1 MESNNNNLEIIF
13 CHWNYVLSCLD
24 MPKENNNE
32 KIITPNL
39 ESSNST
45 FKNIES
51 YISEKCDQVLMS
63 HSGNQIIS
71 EIKVLLKNHHAN
83 DDEEEEWEKNF
94 LKWTFIKRNDVM
106 EKCKCL
112 LDEYHCTKSEVFH

>member
-1 MESNNNNLEIIF
+1 
-13 CHWNYVLSCLD
+13 

-45 FKNIES
+45 FKNVEN

-63 HSGNQIIS
+63 HSENQIIS

-83 DDEEEEWEKNF
+83 DDEEEE
-94 LKWTFIKRNDVM
+94 
-106 EKCKCL
+106 
-112 LDEYHCTKSEVFH
+112 